1 MTRPSSYSLARCRF
15 HLFTVVVLLALSA
28 YYLIF
33 GVDRHAFATF
43 FPLNCLSY
51 DSTTR
56 QEKAPDHKGG
66 VASQS
71 ALCSRIGLSVLER
84 GGNAADAV
92 SRQSCFLLIVN
103 VEG

>member
-15 HLFTVVVLLALSA
+15 YLFTVVVLLALSA

-33 GVDRHAFATF
+33 GTF

-56 QEKAPDHKGG
+56 QENATDRKGG

-92 SRQSCFLLIVN
+92 SRQLCFLFIVK
-103 VEG
+103 VED